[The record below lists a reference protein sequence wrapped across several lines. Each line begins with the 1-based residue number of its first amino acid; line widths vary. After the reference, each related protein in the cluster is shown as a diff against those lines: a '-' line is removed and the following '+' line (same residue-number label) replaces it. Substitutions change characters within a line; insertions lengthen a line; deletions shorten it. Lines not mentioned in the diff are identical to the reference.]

1 MGYAVALAAGFVFG
15 AADQYLGSR
24 SALGAWAAVVSL
36 VSAPWLLIGF
46 VGGLTQSVARKAM
59 IVAVLVTVPA
69 LLGYFTMTCSPMEGV
84 AAARF
89 PQCLSTVART
99 GYNPLWILGAVLL
112 APLYG
117 LLGHRWRVARSWTS
131 AAVVAGTL
139 CLEPLAHLSFD
150 PWMLS
155 AAPVV
160 WWAEV
165 TLGLVLAAVL
175 ARGIVMARRAGGAS
189 PPPF

>member
-1 MGYAVALAAGFVFG
+1 MGYLIAPAAGFAFG
-15 AADQYLGSR
+15 VADQYLGSR

-46 VGGLTQSVARKAM
+46 VGGLTQSVARRAM

-84 AAARF
+84 ALARF
-89 PQCLSTVART
+89 PQCFSTISRT
-99 GYNPLWILGAVLL
+99 GYNPLWILGAVFL

-131 AAVVAGTL
+131 AVVVAGTL

-150 PWMLS
+150 PWMIS

-165 TLGLVLAAVL
+165 TSGLVLTAVL
-175 ARGIVMARRAGGAS
+175 ARGIAMSRRATGAL
-189 PPPF
+189 PPAF

>member
-1 MGYAVALAAGFVFG
+1 MGYLFALVGGFAFG

-46 VGGLTQSVARKAM
+46 LGGLTQSVARKAM
-59 IVAVLVTVPA
+59 IVGLLVTVPA
-69 LLGYFTMTCSPMEGV
+69 LFGYFTMTCSPMEGV
-84 AAARF
+84 AVARF
-89 PQCLSTVART
+89 PQCFSTIART

-117 LLGHRWRVARSWTS
+117 LLGHRWRAARSWTS
-131 AAVVAGTL
+131 AVVVAGTL

-150 PWMLS
+150 PWIVT

-165 TLGLVLAAVL
+165 TSGVAVAAVL
-175 ARGIVMARRAGGAS
+175 ARGIVTSRRASGAL
-189 PPPF
+189 PPAF